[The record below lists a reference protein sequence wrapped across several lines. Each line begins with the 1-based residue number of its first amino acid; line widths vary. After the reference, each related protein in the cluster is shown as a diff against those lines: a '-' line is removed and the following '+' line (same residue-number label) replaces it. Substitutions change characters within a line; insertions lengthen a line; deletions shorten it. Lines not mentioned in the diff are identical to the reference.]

1 MESVKTRKCKVTMD
15 RGGAGRVNYD
25 QDSFLVEG
33 LLDENS
39 LAGFY
44 GPSGSRKS
52 FLIIDIAC
60 RVATGKPWQGLD
72 VKQG

>member
-1 MESVKTRKCKVTMD
+1 MELVKTRKCKVPMD
-15 RGGAGRVNYD
+15 RGAGLVNYD

-44 GPSGSRKS
+44 GPSGSRIQLRS
-52 FLIIDIAC
+52 
-60 RVATGKPWQGLD
+60 ATLAYAA
-72 VKQG
+72 